1 MKHPAYSFKEELKID
16 HGQIHSF
23 IQQDTVNLDR
33 KVVDDFGDEW
43 SKFDAFSEEEISQI
57 GDDYFDIVP
66 EALFTPETSVIDIGC
81 GSGRWSKYV
90 APKVGIIEAVDPSHA
105 VLVARRMLS
114 VHKNVRVTQAEAN
127 QIPFEDNTFDF
138 GFSLGV
144 LHHIPDTQL
153 ALNACVSKIKPG
165 GHFLVYFYYRFDNR
179 GFVFKALFQL
189 INLIRRITS
198 ILPGAVK
205 KMVCDLIAL
214 LIYFPLSRFSK
225 VVRLLFGEKTA
236 AKVPLS
242 YYADKSFN
250 ILRNDA
256 LDRFGTRLEKR
267 FTRAEITQMMERAGL
282 NDIRFSEK
290 EPYWHA
296 IGKKN

>member
-1 MKHPAYSFKEELKID
+1 MEHPKYSIETIQKID
-16 HGQIHSF
+16 DGKISSF
-23 IQQDTVNLDR
+23 IHQNTINLDR
-33 KVVDDFGDEW
+33 QVVDDFGEEW
-43 SKFDAFSEEEISQI
+43 SKFNAFSEEEISKI

-66 EALFTPETSVIDIGC
+66 ESLFTETTKVIDIGC

-90 APKVGIIEAVDPSHA
+90 APKVGLIEAVDPSHA
-105 VLVARRMLS
+105 VLVARKMLS
-114 VHKNVRVTQAEAN
+114 DNPNARVTQAEAN
-127 QIPFEDNTFDF
+127 NIPFADNTFDL

-144 LHHIPDTQL
+144 LHHIPDTQS
-153 ALNACVSKIKPG
+153 ALNSCVSKIKSG

-179 GFVFKALFQL
+179 SILFKALFQI
-189 INLIRRITS
+189 INLIRRIIS
-198 ILPGAVK
+198 ILPGRIK
-205 KMVCDLIAL
+205 KLLCDLIAL
-214 LIYFPLSRFSK
+214 LVYWPLSRFSSLVK
-225 VVRLLFGEKTA
+225 ILLGEKIA
-236 AKVPLS
+236 SKIPLR

-267 FTRAEITQMMERAGL
+267 FTRVEITEMMQQAGL
-282 NDIRFSEK
+282 SDIVFSEK